1 MIKYENKK
9 YKSSKMHFIFK
20 GSHAIE
26 CNHLYHI
33 LLMQFLNL
41 VPKDKHV
48 WLAGVF
54 QFAFFV

>member
-1 MIKYENKK
+1 MKIKNTNRLKC
-9 YKSSKMHFIFK
+9 IFK

-26 CNHLYHI
+26 CYHLYHI
-33 LLMQFLNL
+33 LLIQFLNL